1 MEGHSNNTSNY
12 NSPKVQRSEKIITG
26 WDINDWNWLRKHSEI
41 QDCIFHC
48 VLAQKKKHK
57 QSLCVILINIHRV
70 IRLMNTLSLIDIYY
84 YPWRE
89 YKEN

>member
-26 WDINDWNWLRKHSEI
+26 WDINDWNLLRKHSEI

-48 VLAQKKKHK
+48 VLAQKKK
-57 QSLCVILINIHRV
+57 
-70 IRLMNTLSLIDIYY
+70 
-84 YPWRE
+84 
-89 YKEN
+89 

>member
-41 QDCIFHC
+41 QDYIFHC
-48 VLAQKKKHK
+48 VLAQKK
-57 QSLCVILINIHRV
+57 NISRAYV
-70 IRLMNTLSLIDIYY
+70 LS
-84 YPWRE
+84 
-89 YKEN
+89 